1 MPRFLFVPSVARGNG
16 SGHIVRCLALAR
28 ALERMD
34 GFSAAVYIPEDPE
47 PGDRGPAEIRSAFP
61 EETRDLRVVGAVTK
75 ADGWDFIVLDKRD
88 LDSES
93 EARLRALA
101 PTIALDEG
109 GSAFSSASYCVD
121 ILPRLPGGAQVAG
134 ANLESRGFLALP
146 ETRRA
151 EPPERLE
158 KVLVAFGGED
168 PQGLGPRTARALV
181 DRGLF
186 RPEAI
191 SLVSGALN
199 SGKGRAPE
207 GVAVLGHVQNLK
219 ESLAS
224 YDLVIT
230 QFGLTAFEAAWA
242 RCAVLLVNPSA
253 YHARL
258 AGLAGFLSAGTG
270 KPDLRLLARLIRDP
284 EALARF
290 ASRAAPER
298 TESLAARLSSLDAG
312 AAGVCPVCGSF
323 NRQAVA
329 RYPGKSYFRCG
340 GCSMVYREL
349 FVKKENPY
357 VESYFFEEYRAQYG
371 RTYLEDFPALT
382 AFAAQRLDIMDR
394 LLKRGESGARPS
406 VLDVGCAYGAF
417 LAEAAR
423 RGWDARGVDMAS
435 SAVDYVRD
443 TLGLPAVAGSFP
455 DSVLLSALELPVD
468 CLTMWFVIEHFDR
481 LGEALE
487 AAARIVRPG
496 GLFCF
501 STPSGGGISARKDS
515 AAFYDKSP
523 DDHVSVWEPRR
534 AAGIL
539 KRYGF
544 RIEHIRVTGH
554 HPERFPGA
562 WGNGVLRP
570 LSGAASRVLGLGDT
584 FECYARR
591 L

>member
-1 MPRFLFVPSVARGNG
+1 MPKFLFVPSVACGNG

-28 ALERMD
+28 ELDRMS
-34 GFSAAVYIPEDPE
+34 GFSAAVYIPEDPG

-61 EETRDLRVVGAVTK
+61 EETRDLRMVGAAAK
-75 ADGWDFIVLDKRD
+75 ADGWDFIVLDKRV
-88 LDSES
+88 LDSDS
-93 EARLRALA
+93 EARFRAMA

-109 GSAFSSASYCVD
+109 GGAFSSASYCVD
-121 ILPRLPGGAQVAG
+121 ILPRLPGRAQAAG

-146 ETRRA
+146 GNRRA
-151 EPPERLE
+151 GPPERLE
-158 KVLVAFGGED
+158 RVLVAFGGED

-181 DRGLF
+181 DMGLF

-191 SLVSGALN
+191 CLASGALN
-199 SGKGRAPE
+199 AGTGRAPE

-258 AGLAGFLSAGTG
+258 ARLAGFLSAGTG
-270 KPDLRLLARLIRDP
+270 TPDRRRLARLIRDP
-284 EALARF
+284 KALARS

-312 AAGVCPVCGSF
+312 ASGVCPVCGSI
-323 NRQAVA
+323 NRKAVA
-329 RYPGKSYFRCG
+329 RHPGKSYFRCG
-340 GCSMVYREL
+340 DCSMVYREL

-382 AFAAQRLDIMDR
+382 AFAARRLDIMDR
-394 LLKRGESGARPS
+394 LVRRGKSGTRPS

-417 LAEAAR
+417 LAEAER
-423 RGWDARGVDMAS
+423 RGWDARGVDIAD
-435 SAVDYVRD
+435 SAVDYVRN

-455 DSVLLSALELPVD
+455 DSGLLSTLELPVD
-468 CLTMWFVIEHFDR
+468 CLSMWFVIEHFDR

-487 AAARIVRPG
+487 AAAKIVRPG

-501 STPSGGGISARKDS
+501 STPSGGGISARKDP
-515 AAFYDKSP
+515 AAFYDASP

-554 HPERFPGA
+554 HPDRFPGA
-562 WGNGVLRP
+562 SGGSILRP
-570 LSGAASRVLGLGDT
+570 FSGAASRVFGLGDT